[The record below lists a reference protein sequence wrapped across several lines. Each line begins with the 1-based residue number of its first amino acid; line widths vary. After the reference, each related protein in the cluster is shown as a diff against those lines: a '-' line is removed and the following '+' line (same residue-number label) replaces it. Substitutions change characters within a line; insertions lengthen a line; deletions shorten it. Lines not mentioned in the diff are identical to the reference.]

1 LFVLSFETLYV
12 TRVLLLKTAT
22 TKMKYSARMSADIH
36 HLSFCFFAQFL
47 NSFRRVFPFDLIW
60 AELRL
65 TQTGRQ
71 EERRRRGRISEN
83 VSVFRTA
90 AELAKEGGKKNLCL
104 CIYLLVRSFTFFLL
118 FSQ

>member
-1 LFVLSFETLYV
+1 
-12 TRVLLLKTAT
+12 
-22 TKMKYSARMSADIH
+22 MKYSARMSADIH